1 MNFVLD
7 NSVTMRWF
15 FGDGSE
21 QDLGYA
27 IRVLDPMTAAEAVVP
42 GIWALEVANVLA

>member
-7 NSVTMRWF
+7 KSVTMRWF

-27 IRVLDPMTAAEAVVP
+27 ICVLDAMTDAPVIVP